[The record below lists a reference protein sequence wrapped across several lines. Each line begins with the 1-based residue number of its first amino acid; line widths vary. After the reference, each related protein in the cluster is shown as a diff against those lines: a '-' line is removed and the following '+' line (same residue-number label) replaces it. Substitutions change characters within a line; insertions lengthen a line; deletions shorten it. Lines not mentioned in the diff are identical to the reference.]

1 MAKTAPVGQL
11 RSDRLPQWLS
21 GKESAY
27 DAGASGDAG
36 LIPGWGKS
44 PGEGYS
50 NTLQHS
56 CLENPMDRGAWRTI
70 VHRIT
75 KSQTRLKRLNM
86 RCQLK
91 RHRYFLKYLSACLKN
106 HASIRTFAKPKFPTN
121 CLAALDIFTS
131 MLSTTIW
138 HLPSAPTRIKS
149 CAATAFDPQHPL
161 ERSSGWSAE
170 MRHSVLCEKLA
181 EQVFRQDFS
190 GADFISPILTSLHI

>member
-1 MAKTAPVGQL
+1 M
-11 RSDRLPQWLS
+11 
-21 GKESAY
+21 
-27 DAGASGDAG
+27 
-36 LIPGWGKS
+36 IPGWGKS
-44 PGEGYS
+44 PRERYS

-70 VHRIT
+70 VQRIT
-75 KSQTRLKRLNM
+75 KRQTRLKRLNM

-91 RHRYFLKYLSACLKN
+91 RHRCFLKYLSACLKN